1 MTVFNTNEVDYHK
14 EPLFFGQTLNIAR
27 FDTPARPVFDKL
39 DKHMRSLFW
48 TPEEINLSK
57 DIADWKIMND
67 VEKFIFTQNISYQTL
82 LDSVAGRSA
91 SLAFLPHVTDPSLES
106 CILTWSFFESIH
118 SRSYSYV
125 IRNLY
130 PNPKQVFD
138 DIMINE
144 SITNRATALTKYIDA
159 FIETPNDKNL
169 YLALIAFNVLEG
181 LRFYTSF
188 ACTFALAENKKLEGS
203 AKIIKLIARDEAQH
217 LAIVQHIVKDMK
229 KSERF
234 SAIVAECESLVLDIY
249 SEAVAGEKEWANH
262 LFQHGSIIGLNA
274 PILHQYI
281 EHLANKRLHML
292 GFKTIFEHPWNKNPI
307 PWIDPYFSSAS
318 VQVAPMEVEMS
329 SYLSAGVLD
338 SNIDDDDFGDLNSDY
353 C

>member
-1 MTVFNTNEVDYHK
+1 MTVFNKDAVDYHN
-14 EPLFFGQTLNIAR
+14 EPLFFGKTLNIAR

-39 DKHMRSLFW
+39 DKHMRTLFW
-48 TPEEINLSK
+48 TPEEVNLSK
-57 DIADWKIMND
+57 DIADWKVMND

-106 CILTWSFFESIH
+106 CILAWSFFESIH

-138 DIMINE
+138 DIMLNE
-144 SITNRATALTKYIDA
+144 AITDRALSLTKYIDA
-159 FIETPNDKNL
+159 FIANPKPREL
-169 YLALIAFNVLEG
+169 YLALVAFNVLEG

-217 LAIVQHIVKDMK
+217 LSIVQHIIKDLRKMPDFEGIIDSCK
-229 KSERF
+229 DD
-234 SAIVAECESLVLDIY
+234 VLSIY
-249 SEAVAGEKEWANH
+249 NEAVTGEKEWANH

-274 PILHQYI
+274 SILHQYI
-281 EHLANKRLHML
+281 EHLANKRMRAI
-292 GFKTIFEHPWNKNPI
+292 GYDPIFQQPWNKNPL
-307 PWIDPYFSSAS
+307 PWIEPYFSSAA
-318 VQVAPMEVEMS
+318 VQVAPMEVELS
-329 SYLSAGVLD
+329 SYLGAGALD
-338 SNIDDDDFGDLNSDY
+338 NNLSNNDFDDLSLDY
-353 C
+353 